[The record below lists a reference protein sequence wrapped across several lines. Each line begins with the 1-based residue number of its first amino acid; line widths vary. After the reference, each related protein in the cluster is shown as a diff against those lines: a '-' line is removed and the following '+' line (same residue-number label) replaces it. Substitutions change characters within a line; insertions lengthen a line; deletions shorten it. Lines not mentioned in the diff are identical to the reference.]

1 MAEPKNWEVEYQHGD
16 GDERTGLM
24 SDQELN
30 RAERANGDH
39 GEERPAADIEKDREQ
54 EAQQEREQAEREQ
67 RERHQEQER
76 RKQHEKER
84 QELVAELQQMRERE
98 AQQQRE
104 QAAEQA
110 RQRQEPGQEPTQRDQ
125 ERGGGGRVESDE
137 EAIRRITAEE
147 KRTAQ
152 ETRERRAQEK
162 ADLLK
167 DMREGKEHSY
177 GHERGSS
184 SEEHTHYNP
193 DLQQEAATRQYE
205 DAVRQAGV
213 GQAGGQNDS
222 PEQSRGQSVP
232 EQTQAPEMEMER

>member
-1 MAEPKNWEVEYQHGD
+1 MAEPKNWEVEHQHGD
-16 GDERTGLM
+16 GEERTGLM

-30 RAERANGDH
+30 RAERASGDH
-39 GEERPAADIEKDREQ
+39 VEERPAAYEEKERVQEAEQ
-54 EAQQEREQAEREQ
+54 ERDLAEREQ
-67 RERHQEQER
+67 RDRQQEQER
-76 RKQHEKER
+76 RKQQERER
-84 QELVAELQQMRERE
+84 QELIAELHQMREHE

-110 RQRQEPGQEPTQRDQ
+110 RQRQESGQERTYRDQ
-125 ERGGGGRVESDE
+125 EPGGGRMESDE
-137 EAIRRITAEE
+137 EAIQRITAEE
-147 KRTAQ
+147 ERTAR
-152 ETRERRAQEK
+152 ETKDRRAQEK

-167 DMREGKEHSY
+167 DMREGKEHYY
-177 GHERGSS
+177 GNEWGSS
-184 SEEHTHYNP
+184 SEEHTRYNP

>member
-1 MAEPKNWEVEYQHGD
+1 MAEPKNWEVEHQHGD
-16 GDERTGLM
+16 GEERTGLM

-30 RAERANGDH
+30 RAERVSGDH
-39 GEERPAADIEKDREQ
+39 GEQRPAAYEEKDREQ
-54 EAQQEREQAEREQ
+54 EAQQERAQAEREQ
-67 RERHQEQER
+67 RDRQQKQER
-76 RKQHEKER
+76 GKQQEKER
-84 QELVAELQQMRERE
+84 QELIAELHQMRERE
-98 AQQQRE
+98 EQQRE

-110 RQRQEPGQEPTQRDQ
+110 RQRQEPGQERT
-125 ERGGGGRVESDE
+125 GGGRVESDE
-137 EAIRRITAEE
+137 EAIQRITAEE
-147 KRTAQ
+147 EHTAR
-152 ETRERRAQEK
+152 ETKERRTQEK

-167 DMREGKEHSY
+167 DMREGKEHYY

-184 SEEHTHYNP
+184 SEEHTRYNP